1 MKSLTGYIGAL
12 DARDVVVALTE
23 GGGVVEVGGG
33 DGFVVV
39 GVGVLGGLLLGSRL
53 LYVSVVV
60 FDLND

>member
-23 GGGVVEVGGG
+23 GGVVEVGGG
-33 DGFVVV
+33 DGFVVA